1 MGKGGSAK
9 RRPAAARARATGGK
23 SGGTSTPHGS
33 RGTRSAGSPAAR
45 EPTVRA
51 MASGTQQPDAPA
63 QPFQRGTGSTRP
75 VARRRPPHGSRR
87 AGGRAKWWKR
97 YSPTILT
104 VGSVALLIGL
114 FVFIARSQSSGGTAG
129 GSLAPPAVLKAV
141 TQVSPQVFAGVNTGG
156 LTNPIQAPPPAVQL
170 SGASGKPE
178 ILYIGAE
185 YCPYCAAERWS
196 VVVALSRFGTFTQLP
211 MTTSSSTDVYPDTAT
226 FTFSGSR
233 YSSQYLDFV
242 AVEETTRDPNTP
254 LQTPTAQQQSLFARY
269 DAPPYT
275 TTAGGIPLFDL
286 ANQYLVIGPG
296 YSPQVLRAGPSP
308 SDSALSQQQI
318 ASKLSNANDPVT
330 QAIVGDANYLTAA
343 LCTLTNNQP
352 ANVCTAGPIPHIEQQ
367 LPKGH

>member
-1 MGKGGSAK
+1 MQPTRGGAGSARPITK
-9 RRPAAARARATGGK
+9 R
-23 SGGTSTPHGS
+23 
-33 RGTRSAGSPAAR
+33 
-45 EPTVRA
+45 PTHR
-51 MASGTQQPDAPA
+51 
-63 QPFQRGTGSTRP
+63 
-75 VARRRPPHGSRR
+75 SRR
-87 AGGRAKWWKR
+87 AGGRARWWKK
-97 YSPTILT
+97 YTPTVLT

-114 FVFIARSQSSGGTAG
+114 FVFIARSQSGGGTAG
-129 GSLAPPAVLKAV
+129 GSLAPPVVLKAV
-141 TQVSPQVFAGVNTGG
+141 TQVSPQVIAAVNTGG
-156 LTNPIQAPPPAVQL
+156 LAIPLQAPPSAAQL
-170 SGASGKPE
+170 TGASGKPE

-185 YCPYCAAERWS
+185 FCPYCAAERWS

-242 AVEETTRDPNTP
+242 SVEETTRDRNTP

-275 TTAGGIPLFDL
+275 TTAGGIPFIDL

-330 QAIVGDANYLTAA
+330 QAIVGNANYLTAA
-343 LCTLTNNQP
+343 LCALTNNQP